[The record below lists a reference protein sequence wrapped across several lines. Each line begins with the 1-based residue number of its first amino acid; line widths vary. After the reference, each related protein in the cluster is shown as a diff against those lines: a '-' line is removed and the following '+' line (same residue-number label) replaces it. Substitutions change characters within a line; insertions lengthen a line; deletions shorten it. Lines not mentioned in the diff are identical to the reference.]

1 MTTVLEIEQAIER
14 LPKQDFRILSSWMQE
29 KIESDEDQ
37 VFEESVLAGKFDH
50 LAEQALKEIAAG
62 QTMPLDDLIR
72 SHPRSAHPSG
82 GAAHRPSRRAPA
94 ARLLRH
100 G

>member
-1 MTTVLEIEQAIER
+1 MLQNGPLEDSFCVMSTVIEIEQAIES
-14 LPKQDFRILSSWMQE
+14 LPKQDFRILASWMQE
-29 KIESDEDQ
+29 KIESDEDR

-62 QTMPLDDLIR
+62 QTMPLDDF
-72 SHPRSAHPSG
+72 
-82 GAAHRPSRRAPA
+82 
-94 ARLLRH
+94 LRH